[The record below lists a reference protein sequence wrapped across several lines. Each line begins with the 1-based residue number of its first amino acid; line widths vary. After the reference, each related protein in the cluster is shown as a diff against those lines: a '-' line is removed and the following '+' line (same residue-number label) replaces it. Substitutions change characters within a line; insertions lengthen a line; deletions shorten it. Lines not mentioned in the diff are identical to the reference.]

1 MSNVASTVPMEE
13 AVNFAN
19 PPVVEVVCGA
29 AFTTLR
35 ALRVPHFGL
44 FWNTFRN
51 EFPRV
56 QEAPPLVLAAA
67 DKIEIELLQNPPLPR
82 VWFLNEDE
90 SALIQ
95 IQKDRFIYN
104 WKRQGATDPYPRY
117 KTIYPTFVSWISR
130 FSKFLKENDLGEMEF
145 RQFELTYVNHIP
157 IDSVSGILA
166 RAPDTLIDHKRDSTS
181 GRFLPEGT
189 NFSWTTE
196 YALPNG
202 TGSFYI
208 LAQSARTVR
217 DGQLLIRLDIS
228 AKGIGKEAS
237 LAGMKSWFDVAHEW
251 IIHGFIDA
259 TDKRVQDKV
268 WGRQ

>member
-1 MSNVASTVPMEE
+1 MEGK
-13 AVNFAN
+13 VNFAN

-56 QEAPPLVLAAA
+56 QEVQPLVPASA
-67 DKIEIELLQNPPLPR
+67 DEIGIELSPIPPLPR

-104 WKRQGATDPYPRY
+104 WKRQKATDPYPRY
-117 KTIYPTFVSWISR
+117 ETIYPQFESWISR
-130 FSKFLKENDLGEMEF
+130 FDDFVRENNIGNLDF

-157 IDSVSGILA
+157 TASLGGCVA
-166 RAPDTLIDHKRDSTS
+166 RATDALLDHKRDATV
-181 GRFLPEGT
+181 GRFLPEPT
-189 NFSWTTE
+189 NFSWSTE
-196 YALPNG
+196 YALPND
-202 TGSFYI
+202 TGRFYI
-208 LAQSARTVR
+208 VAQSARTITDDQIV
-217 DGQLLIRLDIS
+217 IRLDIS
-228 AKGIGKEAS
+228 AKGIGQNS
-237 LAGMKSWFDVAHEW
+237 PISGMKTWFDVAHEW
-251 IIHGFIDA
+251 IIHGFVDV
-259 TDKRVQDKV
+259 TDRRVQREV
-268 WGRQ
+268 WGKQ